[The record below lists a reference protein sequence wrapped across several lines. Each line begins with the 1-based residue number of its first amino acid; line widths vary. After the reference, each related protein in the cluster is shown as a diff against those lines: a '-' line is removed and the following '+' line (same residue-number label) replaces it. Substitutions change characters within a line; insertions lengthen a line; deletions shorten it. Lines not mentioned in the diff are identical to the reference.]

1 MTLGMAIIAMGVGMV
16 MRMIMGTGALTTTTL
31 TGAKPVNGV
40 WA

>member
-16 MRMIMGTGALTTTTL
+16 MRMIMGTGALTTTT
-31 TGAKPVNGV
+31 GAKPVNGV